1 MTKNFRRRHAPLTL
15 LAALLIT
22 VLGAGNLTGAIRK
35 ADNVALENIVD
46 ASKVAVATLD
56 QIGHPIRE
64 ADRKLL
70 EEAWTQTGD
79 VASDRIQEVMDR
91 YAWFDLRVNEEA
103 WLKVETATTN
113 LEDRPL
119 VKGEWTPFLIKVHNE
134 SASDAP
140 IGIRARQA
148 LHEDE
153 LAEAEKGGAG
163 LSDGDAWY
171 RWLAVKIYANAEAL
185 KPVHGTKVHYLVV
198 GIFSRDAGMRSAELE
213 FHLQGGPVTEGH
225 FTSKRVLF
233 EVKPPT
239 QG

>member
-1 MTKNFRRRHAPLTL
+1 MTKTLGRHAPLTL
-15 LAALLIT
+15 LAALFIT
-22 VLGAGNLTGAIRK
+22 VLGVGNLTGAIRK
-35 ADNVALENIVD
+35 ADNIALENIVD

-56 QIGHPIRE
+56 KIGHPIAA
-64 ADRKLL
+64 ADRQHL
-70 EEAWTQTGD
+70 EDAWTQTGD
-79 VASDRIQEVMDR
+79 AAIDRIQEIMDR

-103 WLKVETATTN
+103 WLKVETATTD
-113 LEDRPL
+113 LADRPL
-119 VKGEWTPFLIKVHNE
+119 VEGAWTPFLIKVHNE

-140 IGIRARQA
+140 IGVRSRQA

-153 LAEAEKGGAG
+153 LAAAETGSAGAAG
-163 LSDGDAWY
+163 EDAWY
-171 RWLAVKIYANAEAL
+171 RWLAVRIYPNAAAL
-185 KPVHGTKVHYLVV
+185 KPIHGTKVHYLVV

-233 EVKPPT
+233 DVKPRT